1 MLIRFTYNSIPVGF
15 RVISISYPEESLRPE
30 VILCINYLRKCS
42 IFLGPPPII
51 SLPSFKNAIKS
62 ELLGVRD

>member
-1 MLIRFTYNSIPVGF
+1 MLVRFTYSSIPVGF
-15 RVISISYPEESLRPE
+15 RVTSVSYPEEFLRPE

-42 IFLGPPPII
+42 IWLGPPPII